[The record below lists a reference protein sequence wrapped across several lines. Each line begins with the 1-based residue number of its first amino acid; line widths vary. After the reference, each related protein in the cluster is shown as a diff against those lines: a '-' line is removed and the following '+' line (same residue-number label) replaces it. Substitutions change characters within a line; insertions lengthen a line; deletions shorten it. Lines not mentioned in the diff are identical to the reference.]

1 MFLRLPKAG
10 AWFNALGL
18 ALATALLATGI
29 NFFGRYTRFF
39 ELLPVQWDLLLVCFL
54 MLSPIWGVA
63 YIHHVINILTEK
75 FIPDTEIQGRD
86 RIGGGLPT
94 IVSWWEGMYAWLTL
108 NVATIMC
115 IAIGGLFIPLEN
127 RSYNIW
133 TFIYYIFTM
142 LAEPNKFKYVLSGPF
157 ILWII
162 CAAYLYEFESEIQR
176 YFVQKS
182 RA

>member
-1 MFLRLPKAG
+1 MFLRLPKAS

-63 YIHHVINILTEK
+63 YIHHLINILTEK
-75 FIPDTEIQGRD
+75 FIPDTEMLGRD
-86 RIGGGLPT
+86 RIEGGLPT
-94 IVSWWEGMYAWLTL
+94 IGSWWEGMYAWLTL

-115 IAIGGLFIPLEN
+115 VALGGLFIPMEN

-142 LAEPNKFKYVLSGPF
+142 LAEPNKFKYILSGPF

-176 YFVQKS
+176 YFIQKG
-182 RA
+182 RE